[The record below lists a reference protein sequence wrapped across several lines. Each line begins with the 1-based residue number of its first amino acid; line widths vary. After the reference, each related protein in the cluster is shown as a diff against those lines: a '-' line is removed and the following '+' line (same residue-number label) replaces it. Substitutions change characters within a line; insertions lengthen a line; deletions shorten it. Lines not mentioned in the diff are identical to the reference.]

1 MQLAPSHTASKRQ
14 GQNLIPN
21 IVTIRQ
27 AFPSSVVRGLG
38 SSLLLFPALT
48 THPSP
53 RPPLFT
59 QGSRLSDT
67 EMPLEE
73 ISVG

>member
-48 THPSP
+48 TPPSP
-53 RPPLFT
+53 PLLFT